1 MSLNPAR
8 LDQFRTRLT
17 QEIDD
22 GVLPS
27 CQVAVGLDGEVA
39 WTETFGDASDDT
51 RYVFFSCTKALIA
64 GVMWQL
70 FDEGHLTPDDLVADH
85 FTGFGANGKGA
96 VTVAHLMTHTS
107 GFPRA
112 PLGPR
117 TWGTR
122 EARREAMEGWRLS
135 WEPGTQFEYHPTSA
149 HWVLGELINIVDG
162 RTAGESIAA
171 RIAEPL
177 GLSKLALGVPADR
190 QGDIAT
196 IVDSGSFPT
205 AAELEAVFG
214 VPDYDLGE
222 VTPEVL
228 LGFNHPDARAVG
240 VPGGG
245 GVSTA
250 ADLALYYQALLHNQG
265 GLWNGPWLA
274 DGTSN
279 VRNMFPD
286 PVLRTPASRSL
297 GLVVANDDGKSHL
310 RGMGHTVSAKAFG
323 HNGAGGQVAW
333 ADPATGLSFVY
344 LTNGIDRNFLR
355 ESRRVSGVASR
366 AGLLAAAD

>member
-1 MSLNPAR
+1 MSLNPDR
-8 LDQFRTRLT
+8 LEVFRTRLA
-17 QEIDD
+17 QEIESE
-22 GVLPS
+22 VLPS
-27 CQVAVGLDGEVA
+27 CQVAVGLDGEVV
-39 WTETFGDASDDT
+39 WSETFGDATDET

-70 FDEGHLTPDDLVADH
+70 FDEGSISPDDLVADH
-85 FTGFGANGKGA
+85 FAGFGANDKGA
-96 VTVAHLMTHTS
+96 VTVGQLMTHTS

-112 PLGPR
+112 PLGPNL
-117 TWGTR
+117 WGTR
-122 EARREAMEGWRLS
+122 EARQSAMRGWRLS

-149 HWVLGELINIVDG
+149 HWVLGELINIIDG

-177 GLSKLALGVPADR
+177 GLSKLALGVPADA

-196 IVDSGSFPT
+196 LVDVGAFPS

-228 LGFNHPDARAVG
+228 LGFNLPEGRAIG

-250 ADLALYYQALLHNQG
+250 TDLALYYQALLHNPN
-265 GLWNGPWLA
+265 GLWTGPWLA
-274 DGTSN
+274 DGTAN

-297 GLVVANDDGKSHL
+297 GLVIANNDGRSHL
-310 RGMGHTVSAKAFG
+310 RGMGHTVSPTAFG
-323 HNGAGGQVAW
+323 HNGAGGQIAW
-333 ADPATGLSFVY
+333 ADPETGLSFVY

-355 ESRRVSGVASR
+355 ESRRVSGIASR
-366 AGLLAAAD
+366 AALLTAEP